1 MLKWLKIKNYLLIEN
16 LEIDI
21 PDGFITITGE
31 TGAGKSILLG
41 AVSML
46 TGKRADTSVL
56 LDKKSKSVIEAGIA
70 ISENIKP
77 FFEQNNLDFDTE
89 TILRREI
96 SGVGKSRAF
105 INDTPVKL
113 DHLKQLTSRIIDIH
127 SQHQSLLITRAGFRL
142 EVLDSFAGTHKE
154 LNAYNKV
161 FDKYTATTSELD
173 ALAEK
178 HKEAVREKDYLQFQF
193 DQMENAGL
201 QPGELETLEAEESAL
216 DHAEDI
222 QSAFRKSLNALRDD
236 EQNCLDML
244 KYIRNALD
252 NIKAHYEPASGYAS
266 RIDSV
271 IIELNDLADSF
282 EGDASEVQYDPN
294 RLAQV
299 KERLNLLNDLLLKH
313 QKTNVNELIQHRNEI
328 SKKLL
333 AMDTDSSR
341 MNELRTKAETLYK
354 EVISKGLKLRDKRRD
369 AVKGFEYKLT
379 GMLSYLGMP
388 EAVFRVN
395 MEERETPAAHGLD
408 KVDFLFS
415 ANTDISPRPIAK
427 VASGGEMS
435 RLMLCLKTI
444 IAEKLSMSSIIFD
457 EIDSGVSGNIAGKMG
472 NMMLQLAK
480 NAQVINITHLAQVA
494 ALGNVQFHVEKNKQG
509 VTIRKL
515 TGEQRLM
522 EIARMSSGENLTDA
536 AVEHARNL
544 LHQAVGRDF

>member
-16 LEIDI
+16 LDIEI

-46 TGKRADTSVL
+46 TGKRADTSAL
-56 LDKKSKSVIEAGIA
+56 LDKSLKSVIEAGIA
-70 ISENIKP
+70 INENMKP
-77 FFEQNNLDFDTE
+77 FFERYDLDFDTE

-96 SGVGKSRAF
+96 SGLGKSRAF
-105 INDTPVKL
+105 INDTPVNL
-113 DHLKQLTSRIIDIH
+113 DHLKQLTGRVIDIH

-154 LNAYNKV
+154 LNAYNQV
-161 FDKYTATTSELD
+161 FDKYTATTSELKT
-173 ALAEK
+173 LTEK
-178 HKEAVREKDYLQFQF
+178 YKEAVREKDYLQFQF
-193 DQMENAGL
+193 DQMEKAGL
-201 QPGELETLEAEESAL
+201 EPGELETLETEESAL

-222 QSAFRKSLNALRDD
+222 QAAFRESLNAMRDD

-244 KYIRNALD
+244 KCVRNALD
-252 NIKAHYEPASGYAS
+252 NIKVHYDPASAYTN

-271 IIELNDLADSF
+271 IIELNDLAESF
-282 EGDASEVQYDPN
+282 EVDADEIQYDPN

-313 QKTNVNELIQHRNEI
+313 QKTSLKELIQYRDEI
-328 SKKLL
+328 SEKLL

-341 MNELRTKAETLYK
+341 MDDLRTNAEELYK
-354 EVISKGLKLRDKRRD
+354 EVISKGVKLRKKRRD
-369 AVKGFEYKLT
+369 AVKGFENKLT
-379 GMLSYLGMP
+379 GMLSYLGMH
-388 EAVFRVN
+388 EAVFKVR
-395 MEERETPAAHGLD
+395 MEERETPAANGLD
-408 KVDFLFS
+408 MVDFLFT
-415 ANTDISPRPIAK
+415 ANKDISPHPIAK

-472 NMMLQLAK
+472 NMMLQLANK
-480 NAQVINITHLAQVA
+480 AQVINITHLAQVA
-494 ALGNVQFHVEKNKQG
+494 ALGSVQFHVEKNKQG
-509 VTIRKL
+509 ITIKKL

-522 EIARMSSGENLTDA
+522 EIARMSSGENLSDA

-544 LHQAVGRDF
+544 LQQPVVKDF

>member
-16 LEIDI
+16 LDIEI

-46 TGKRADTSVL
+46 TGKRADTSAL
-56 LDKKSKSVIEAGIA
+56 LDKSLKSVIEAGIA
-70 ISENIKP
+70 INENMKP
-77 FFEQNNLDFDTE
+77 FFERYDLDFDTE

-96 SGVGKSRAF
+96 SGLGKSRAF
-105 INDTPVKL
+105 INDTPVNL
-113 DHLKQLTSRIIDIH
+113 DHLKQLTGRVIDIH

-154 LNAYNKV
+154 LNAYNQV
-161 FDKYTATTSELD
+161 FDKYTATTSELKT
-173 ALAEK
+173 LTEK
-178 HKEAVREKDYLQFQF
+178 YKEAVREKDYLQFQF
-193 DQMENAGL
+193 DQMEKAGL
-201 QPGELETLEAEESAL
+201 EPGELETLETEESAL

-222 QSAFRKSLNALRDD
+222 QAAFRESLNAIRDD

-244 KYIRNALD
+244 KCVRNALD
-252 NIKAHYEPASGYAS
+252 NIKVHYDPASAYIN

-271 IIELNDLADSF
+271 IIELNDLAGSF
-282 EGDASEVQYDPN
+282 EVDADEIQYDPN

-313 QKTNVNELIQHRNEI
+313 QKTSLKELIQYRDEI
-328 SKKLL
+328 SEKLL
-333 AMDTDSSR
+333 GMDTDSSR
-341 MNELRTKAETLYK
+341 MDDLRTNAEELYK
-354 EVISKGLKLRDKRRD
+354 EVISKGVKLRKKRRD
-369 AVKGFEYKLT
+369 AVKGFENKLT

-388 EAVFRVN
+388 EAVFKVR
-395 MEERETPAAHGLD
+395 MEERETPAANGLD
-408 KVDFLFS
+408 MVDFLFT
-415 ANTDISPRPIAK
+415 ANKDISPHPIAK

-472 NMMLQLAK
+472 NMMLQLANK
-480 NAQVINITHLAQVA
+480 AQVINITHLAQVA
-494 ALGNVQFHVEKNKQG
+494 ALGSVQFHVEKNKQG
-509 VTIRKL
+509 ITIKKL

-544 LHQAVGRDF
+544 LQQPVVKDF

>member
-16 LEIDI
+16 LDIEI

-46 TGKRADTSVL
+46 TGKRADTSAL
-56 LDKKSKSVIEAGIA
+56 LDKSLKSVIEAGIA
-70 ISENIKP
+70 INENMKP
-77 FFEQNNLDFDTE
+77 FFERYDLDFDTE

-96 SGVGKSRAF
+96 SGLGKSRAF
-105 INDTPVKL
+105 INDTPVNL
-113 DHLKQLTSRIIDIH
+113 DHLKQLTGRVIDIH

-154 LNAYNKV
+154 LNAYNQV
-161 FDKYTATTSELD
+161 FDKYTATTSELKT
-173 ALAEK
+173 LTEK
-178 HKEAVREKDYLQFQF
+178 YKEAVREKDYLQFQF
-193 DQMENAGL
+193 DQMEKAGL
-201 QPGELETLEAEESAL
+201 EPGELETLETEESAL

-222 QSAFRKSLNALRDD
+222 QAAFRESLNAIRDD

-244 KYIRNALD
+244 KCVRNALD
-252 NIKAHYEPASGYAS
+252 NIKVHYDPASAYIN

-271 IIELNDLADSF
+271 IIELNDLAGSF
-282 EGDASEVQYDPN
+282 EVDADEIQYDPN

-313 QKTNVNELIQHRNEI
+313 QKTSLKELIQYRDEI
-328 SKKLL
+328 SEKLL

-341 MNELRTKAETLYK
+341 MDDLRTNAEELYK
-354 EVISKGLKLRDKRRD
+354 EVISKGVKLRKKRRD
-369 AVKGFEYKLT
+369 AVKGFENKLT

-388 EAVFRVN
+388 EAVFKVR
-395 MEERETPAAHGLD
+395 MEERETPAANGLD
-408 KVDFLFS
+408 MVDFLFT
-415 ANTDISPRPIAK
+415 ANKDISPHPIAK

-472 NMMLQLAK
+472 NMMLQLANK
-480 NAQVINITHLAQVA
+480 AQVINITHLAQVA
-494 ALGNVQFHVEKNKQG
+494 ALGSVQFHVEKNKQG
-509 VTIRKL
+509 ITIKKL

-544 LHQAVGRDF
+544 LQQPVVKDF